1 MAGARIEGRPG
12 SQRGEMPVAGPRILR
27 LPGSGFNT

>member
-12 SQRGEMPVAGPRILR
+12 SQRGEMPVAGPRI
-27 LPGSGFNT
+27 SGFNT